1 MATRIEDD
9 GPTRAAVLRLVVER
23 IRLLD
28 RACAPRAGGATET
41 RAPETLSVNAPG
53 AQGMKITF
61 YQVNAPD
68 AGACRDV
75 VVQAAALACQRWR

>member
-9 GPTRAAVLRLVVER
+9 GPTRAAVLRLVVKR

-28 RACAPRAGGATET
+28 RRLFAAGWGCY
-41 RAPETLSVNAPG
+41 RDPCPETLSG
-53 AQGMKITF
+53 
-61 YQVNAPD
+61 NAPD

>member
-41 RAPETLSVNAPG
+41 RAPETLSVNAP
-53 AQGMKITF
+53 
-61 YQVNAPD
+61 D